1 MSIIYLDNA
10 ATSWPKP
17 PTMLQAMQEFTE
29 KYGANPGRSG
39 HRMSIAAA
47 RVLNDT
53 REELAALFGIKNALR
68 IVFTLNVTE
77 ALNLVLHGLLKP
89 GDHVI
94 TSSMEHNSV
103 ARPLRELENRGIQ
116 VTVIKCSPEGLLEPR
131 EIKKALKKNTK
142 LVIITHA
149 SNVIGTVT
157 PLQEIGQI
165 TKEAGILFAVDAAQ
179 TAGSYPIN
187 VLDMRIDFLA
197 FTGHKSL
204 LGPQGTGG
212 LYIAK
217 GLELAPLKFGG
228 TGSRS
233 ELDCQPEFLPDRHE
247 SGTPNT
253 IGLAGLGASVRF
265 VRETGVENIYRHELA
280 LTGQLLERLS
290 EIENLQVYGSGQAA
304 LQMPVI
310 SINVKGKDPAVVG
323 LLLDEK
329 YGILT
334 RVGLHCA
341 PWAHRTINTF
351 PGGTVRL
358 SPGYFNTEAD
368 INYTVRALTEIA
380 AE

>member
-17 PTMLQAMQEFTE
+17 AAMMQAMQEFTE

-39 HRMSIAAA
+39 HRMSVAAA

-53 REELAALFGIKNALR
+53 REELAALFCIKNALR
-68 IVFTLNVTE
+68 IVFTLNITE

-103 ARPLRELENRGIQ
+103 ARPLRDLENRGVE
-116 VTVIKCSPEGLLEPR
+116 VTVITCSTEGLLEPP
-131 EIKKALKKNTK
+131 EIKKAIKKNTR
-142 LVIITHA
+142 LVIVTHA
-149 SNVIGTVT
+149 TNVVGTIT
-157 PLQEIGQI
+157 PLKEIGRI
-165 TKEAGILFAVDAAQ
+165 TREAGILFAVDAAQ
-179 TAGSYPIN
+179 TAGSYPLN
-187 VLDMRIDFLA
+187 VKDMNIDFLA

-233 ELDCQPEFLPDRHE
+233 ELDLQPEFLPDRYE

-253 IGLAGLGASVRF
+253 IGLAGLGASVKF
-265 VRETGVENIYRHELA
+265 VRETGVENIYRHEQA
-280 LTGQLLERLS
+280 LTGRLLKGLAG
-290 EIENLQVYGSGQAA
+290 IKNLLVYGTGQAS

-310 SINVKGKDPAVVG
+310 SLNIEGKDPAEVG

-334 RVGLHCA
+334 RIGLHCA

-368 INYTVRALTEIA
+368 IDCTVRALAEIA
-380 AE
+380 AG